1 MKRSKQNSDLKKN
14 HELKINLIKEIKS
27 LLDSSSDND
36 TKYGNFL
43 ELRKKWINIGKVP
56 GHLAFGLN
64 NSYSHQVKVFYDYLY
79 LDKKF
84 KNKDQANNKKIKEQ
98 LILDASKIEKFADKL
113 KAYRELLFII
123 RKWNYQVGPV
133 KSDDEKKLE
142 LKFDTIIKNIKN
154 QKKYYLNNRDKFDKE
169 NLEHKKELIKRFKDY
184 LENLPNEKNKWIK
197 MVDEI
202 SKIKDEF
209 INIGPIKLSEND
221 KIWDEFKALN
231 RKFIKEKN
239 LYFKKLKKNY
249 SFNIEKQLKIINKL
263 KSYINEND
271 KINKK
276 IITEIRNDFKT
287 IKDVPFKKNK
297 ENWLIFNEIYN
308 SCINKVNSS
317 KFKDLEIQRDII
329 KKQKELKE
337 ELLLNFDV
345 EKIDSTLDKWLN
357 LGKTK
362 SIKETNELI
371 AGIEEKIKSIGL
383 KNRDNIILEI
393 KSKILD
399 ENIINSEKIKLK
411 KKIEDYE
418 KQISQLENNLN
429 FIKGNSES
437 GILSNVHSNIENYK
451 SQIKKLQKNLKLI
464 SKG

>member
-98 LILDASKIEKFADKL
+98 LILDASKTEKFADKL

-154 QKKYYLNNRDKFDKE
+154 QKKNYLNNRDKFDKE
-169 NLEHKKELIKRFKDY
+169 NLENKKKLIKRFRDY

-221 KIWDEFKALN
+221 KIWDEFKSLN

-345 EKIDSTLDKWLN
+345 EKIDSTIDKWLN

-437 GILSNVHSNIENYK
+437 GILSNVHSNIKNYK

>member
-154 QKKYYLNNRDKFDKE
+154 QKKNYLNNRDKFDKE
-169 NLEHKKELIKRFKDY
+169 NLENKKKLIKRFRDY

-287 IKDVPFKKNK
+287 VKDVPFKKNK

>member
-113 KAYRELLFII
+113 KAYRELLFLI

-169 NLEHKKELIKRFKDY
+169 NLENKKKLIKRFRDY

-221 KIWDEFKALN
+221 KIWGEFKALN

-287 IKDVPFKKNK
+287 VKDVPFKKNK
-297 ENWLIFNEIYN
+297 ENWLIFNELYN

>member
-98 LILDASKIEKFADKL
+98 LILDASKTEKFADKL

-169 NLEHKKELIKRFKDY
+169 NLENKKKLIKRFRDY

-221 KIWDEFKALN
+221 KIWDEFKSLN

>member
-43 ELRKKWINIGKVP
+43 GLRKKWINIGKVP

-84 KNKDQANNKKIKEQ
+84 KDKDQANNKKIKEQ

-113 KAYRELLFII
+113 KGYRELLFII

-169 NLEHKKELIKRFKDY
+169 NLENKKKLIKRFKDY

-202 SKIKDEF
+202 AKIKDAF

-263 KSYINEND
+263 KSYVNENE
-271 KINKK
+271 KVNKK
-276 IITEIRNDFKT
+276 IISEIRNDFKT

-297 ENWLIFNEIYN
+297 ENWLIFNEIYS

-317 KFKDLEIQRDII
+317 KFKDLEIQKDII

-345 EKIDSTLDKWLN
+345 EKIDSTVDKWLN

>member
-98 LILDASKIEKFADKL
+98 LILDASKTEKFADKL

-169 NLEHKKELIKRFKDY
+169 NLENKKKLIKRFRDY

-221 KIWDEFKALN
+221 KIWGEFKALN

-287 IKDVPFKKNK
+287 VKDVPFKKNK

>member
-1 MKRSKQNSDLKKN
+1 
-14 HELKINLIKEIKS
+14 
-27 LLDSSSDND
+27 
-36 TKYGNFL
+36 
-43 ELRKKWINIGKVP
+43 
-56 GHLAFGLN
+56 
-64 NSYSHQVKVFYDYLY
+64 
-79 LDKKF
+79 
-84 KNKDQANNKKIKEQ
+84 
-98 LILDASKIEKFADKL
+98 
-113 KAYRELLFII
+113 
-123 RKWNYQVGPV
+123 
-133 KSDDEKKLE
+133 
-142 LKFDTIIKNIKN
+142 
-154 QKKYYLNNRDKFDKE
+154 
-169 NLEHKKELIKRFKDY
+169 
-184 LENLPNEKNKWIK
+184 

-221 KIWDEFKALN
+221 KIWGEFKALN

-287 IKDVPFKKNK
+287 VKDVPFKKNK

-383 KNRDNIILEI
+383 KNKDNIILEI

>member
-113 KAYRELLFII
+113 KAYRELLFLI

-169 NLEHKKELIKRFKDY
+169 NLENKKKLIKRFRDY

-221 KIWDEFKALN
+221 KIWGEFKALN

-287 IKDVPFKKNK
+287 VKDVPFKKNK

>member
-1 MKRSKQNSDLKKN
+1 MKRGKQNSDLKKN

-27 LLDSSSDND
+27 LLDSSIDND

-64 NSYSHQVKVFYDYLY
+64 NSYRHQVKVFYDYLY

-113 KAYRELLFII
+113 KAYRELLFLI

-169 NLEHKKELIKRFKDY
+169 NLENKKKLIKRFRDY

-202 SKIKDEF
+202 SKIKDTF

-221 KIWDEFKALN
+221 KIWGEFKALN

-287 IKDVPFKKNK
+287 VKDVPFKKNK

>member
-36 TKYGNFL
+36 TKYENFL

-98 LILDASKIEKFADKL
+98 LILDASKTEKFADKL

-169 NLEHKKELIKRFKDY
+169 NLENKKKLIKRFRDY

-221 KIWDEFKALN
+221 KIWGEFKALN

>member
-1 MKRSKQNSDLKKN
+1 MKRNKQHSDLKKN

-43 ELRKKWINIGKVP
+43 RLRKKWINIGKVP

-84 KNKDQANNKKIKEQ
+84 KDKDQANNKKIKEK

-113 KAYRELLFII
+113 KGYRELLFII

-197 MVDEI
+197 IVDEI
-202 SKIKDEF
+202 SKIKDAF

-263 KSYINEND
+263 KSYIDEND

-276 IITEIRNDFKT
+276 IINEIRNDFKI

-317 KFKDLEIQRDII
+317 KFKDLEIQKVII

-345 EKIDSTLDKWLN
+345 EKIDSTVDKWLN

-383 KNRDNIILEI
+383 KNIDNIILEI

>member
-1 MKRSKQNSDLKKN
+1 MKRNKQNSDLKKN

-43 ELRKKWINIGKVP
+43 GLRKKWINIGKVP

-84 KNKDQANNKKIKEQ
+84 KDKDQANNKKIKEQ

-113 KAYRELLFII
+113 KGYRELLFII

-197 MVDEI
+197 IVDEI
-202 SKIKDEF
+202 SKIKDAF

-239 LYFKKLKKNY
+239 SYFKKLKKNY
-249 SFNIEKQLKIINKL
+249 SFNIEKQHKIINKL

-276 IITEIRNDFKT
+276 IIIDIRNDFKT

-317 KFKDLEIQRDII
+317 KFKDLEIQKVII

>member
-43 ELRKKWINIGKVP
+43 ELRKKCINIGKVP

-169 NLEHKKELIKRFKDY
+169 NLENKKKLIKRFRDY

-221 KIWDEFKALN
+221 KIWGEFKALN

-383 KNRDNIILEI
+383 KNRDTIILEI

-411 KKIEDYE
+411 KKIDDYE

>member
-36 TKYGNFL
+36 TKYENFL

-98 LILDASKIEKFADKL
+98 LILDASKTEKFADKL

-154 QKKYYLNNRDKFDKE
+154 QKKHYLNNRDKFDKE
-169 NLEHKKELIKRFKDY
+169 NLENKKELIKRFRNY

-221 KIWDEFKALN
+221 KIWGEFKSLN

-308 SCINKVNSS
+308 SCINKVKSS
-317 KFKDLEIQRDII
+317 KFKDLEIQKDII

-345 EKIDSTLDKWLN
+345 EKIDSTVDKWLN

>member
-113 KAYRELLFII
+113 KAYRELLFLI

-169 NLEHKKELIKRFKDY
+169 NLENKKKLIKRFRDY

-221 KIWDEFKALN
+221 KIWGEFKALN

-249 SFNIEKQLKIINKL
+249 SFNIQKQLKIINKL

-287 IKDVPFKKNK
+287 VKDVPFKKNK

>member
-98 LILDASKIEKFADKL
+98 LILDASKTEKFADKL

-169 NLEHKKELIKRFKDY
+169 NLENKKKLIKRFRDY

-202 SKIKDEF
+202 SKIKDAF

-221 KIWDEFKALN
+221 KIWGEFKALN

>member
-1 MKRSKQNSDLKKN
+1 M
-14 HELKINLIKEIKS
+14 NLIKEIKS
-27 LLDSSSDND
+27 LLDSSIDND

-43 ELRKKWINIGKVP
+43 GLRKKWINIGKVP

-169 NLEHKKELIKRFKDY
+169 NLENKKKLIKRFRDY

-221 KIWDEFKALN
+221 KIWGEFKALN

>member
-1 MKRSKQNSDLKKN
+1 MKRGKQNSDLKKN

-113 KAYRELLFII
+113 KAYRELLFLI

-169 NLEHKKELIKRFKDY
+169 NLENKKKLIKRFRDY

-221 KIWDEFKALN
+221 KIWGEFKSLN

>member
-169 NLEHKKELIKRFKDY
+169 NLENKKKLIKRFRDY

-287 IKDVPFKKNK
+287 VKDVPFKKNK

>member
-1 MKRSKQNSDLKKN
+1 LKRSKQNSDLKKN

-98 LILDASKIEKFADKL
+98 LILDASKTEKFADKL
-113 KAYRELLFII
+113 KAYRELLYII

-169 NLEHKKELIKRFKDY
+169 NLENKKKLIKRFRDY

-221 KIWDEFKALN
+221 KIWDEFKSLN

-317 KFKDLEIQRDII
+317 KFKDLEIQKDII

-345 EKIDSTLDKWLN
+345 EKIDSTIDKWLN

>member
-98 LILDASKIEKFADKL
+98 LILDASKTEKFADKL

-169 NLEHKKELIKRFKDY
+169 NLENKKKLIKRFRDY

-221 KIWDEFKALN
+221 KIWDEFKSLN

-317 KFKDLEIQRDII
+317 KFKDLEIQKDII

>member
-169 NLEHKKELIKRFKDY
+169 NLENKKKLIKRFRDY

-197 MVDEI
+197 MIDEI

-221 KIWDEFKALN
+221 KIWGEFKALN

-287 IKDVPFKKNK
+287 VKDVPFKKNK

>member
-1 MKRSKQNSDLKKN
+1 MKRGKQNSDLKKN

-27 LLDSSSDND
+27 LLDSSIDND

-64 NSYSHQVKVFYDYLY
+64 NSYRHQVKVFYDYLY

-113 KAYRELLFII
+113 KAYRELLFLI

-169 NLEHKKELIKRFKDY
+169 NLENKKKLIKRFRDY

-221 KIWDEFKALN
+221 KIWGEFKALN

-287 IKDVPFKKNK
+287 VKDVPFKKNK

>member
-202 SKIKDEF
+202 AKIKDTF

>member
-1 MKRSKQNSDLKKN
+1 MKRNKQNSDLKKN

-27 LLDSSSDND
+27 LLDSSIDND

-43 ELRKKWINIGKVP
+43 GLRKKWINIGKVP

-113 KAYRELLFII
+113 KGYRELLFII

-169 NLEHKKELIKRFKDY
+169 NLENKKKLIKRFRDY

-221 KIWDEFKALN
+221 KIWDEFKSLN

>member
-1 MKRSKQNSDLKKN
+1 MKRNKQNSDLKKN
-14 HELKINLIKEIKS
+14 HEIKINLIKEIKS
-27 LLDSSSDND
+27 LLDSSIDND

-43 ELRKKWINIGKVP
+43 GLRKKWINIGKVP

-84 KNKDQANNKKIKEQ
+84 KDKDQANNKKIKEQ

-113 KAYRELLFII
+113 KGYRELLFII

-133 KSDDEKKLE
+133 KADDEKKLE

-154 QKKYYLNNRDKFDKE
+154 QKKIYLNNRDKFDKE

-202 SKIKDEF
+202 VKIKDTF

-249 SFNIEKQLKIINKL
+249 SFNIEKQLEIINKL

-276 IITEIRNDFKT
+276 IITEIRNDFKN
-287 IKDVPFKKNK
+287 IKEVPFKKNK

-308 SCINKVNSS
+308 SCINNVNSS
-317 KFKDLEIQRDII
+317 KFKDLEIQKDII

>member
-169 NLEHKKELIKRFKDY
+169 NLENKKKLIKRFRDY

-221 KIWDEFKALN
+221 KIWGEFKALN

-287 IKDVPFKKNK
+287 VKDVPFKKNK

-317 KFKDLEIQRDII
+317 KFKDLEIQKDII

>member
-1 MKRSKQNSDLKKN
+1 LKRSNQNSDLKKN

-36 TKYGNFL
+36 TKYENFL
-43 ELRKKWINIGKVP
+43 GLRKKWINIGKVP

-64 NSYSHQVKVFYDYLY
+64 NSYSHQVKVFYDFLY

-84 KNKDQANNKKIKEQ
+84 KDKDQANNKKIKEQ

-113 KAYRELLFII
+113 KGYRELLFII

-133 KSDDEKKLE
+133 KPNDEKKLD

-184 LENLPNEKNKWIK
+184 LENLPTEKNKWIK
-197 MVDEI
+197 MVDKI
-202 SKIKDEF
+202 SKIKDAF

-263 KSYINEND
+263 KSYIDKNE

-308 SCINKVNSS
+308 SCINKTNSS
-317 KFKDLEIQRDII
+317 KFKDLVIQKDLI

-337 ELLLNFDV
+337 EFLLNFDV
-345 EKIDSTLDKWLN
+345 EKIDSTINKWIN

-371 AGIEEKIKSIGL
+371 AGIEEKIMSIGL
-383 KNRDNIILEI
+383 KNKENIILEI

-437 GILSNVHSNIENYK
+437 SILSNVHSNIKNYK
-451 SQIKKLQKNLKLI
+451 SQIKKLQKNLELI

>member
-1 MKRSKQNSDLKKN
+1 MKRGKQNSDLKKN

-113 KAYRELLFII
+113 KAYRELLFLI

-142 LKFDTIIKNIKN
+142 LKFHTIIKNIKN

-169 NLEHKKELIKRFKDY
+169 NLENKKKLIKRFRDY

-221 KIWDEFKALN
+221 KIWGEFKALN

-287 IKDVPFKKNK
+287 VKDVPFKKNK

-371 AGIEEKIKSIGL
+371 TGIEEKIKSIGL

>member
-98 LILDASKIEKFADKL
+98 LILDASKTEKFADKL

-169 NLEHKKELIKRFKDY
+169 NLENKKKLIKRFRDY

-221 KIWDEFKALN
+221 KIWGEFKALN

-287 IKDVPFKKNK
+287 VKDVPFKKNK

-345 EKIDSTLDKWLN
+345 EKIDSTLDKWLS

>member
-169 NLEHKKELIKRFKDY
+169 NLENKKKLIKRFRDY

-221 KIWDEFKALN
+221 KIWGEFKALN

-249 SFNIEKQLKIINKL
+249 SFNIEKQLEIINKL

>member
-1 MKRSKQNSDLKKN
+1 M
-14 HELKINLIKEIKS
+14 
-27 LLDSSSDND
+27 
-36 TKYGNFL
+36 
-43 ELRKKWINIGKVP
+43 
-56 GHLAFGLN
+56 
-64 NSYSHQVKVFYDYLY
+64 
-79 LDKKF
+79 
-84 KNKDQANNKKIKEQ
+84 
-98 LILDASKIEKFADKL
+98 
-113 KAYRELLFII
+113 
-123 RKWNYQVGPV
+123 
-133 KSDDEKKLE
+133 
-142 LKFDTIIKNIKN
+142 
-154 QKKYYLNNRDKFDKE
+154 
-169 NLEHKKELIKRFKDY
+169 
-184 LENLPNEKNKWIK
+184 
-197 MVDEI
+197 
-202 SKIKDEF
+202 
-209 INIGPIKLSEND
+209 
-221 KIWDEFKALN
+221 
-231 RKFIKEKN
+231 
-239 LYFKKLKKNY
+239 
-249 SFNIEKQLKIINKL
+249 
-263 KSYINEND
+263 
-271 KINKK
+271 
-276 IITEIRNDFKT
+276 
-287 IKDVPFKKNK
+287 
-297 ENWLIFNEIYN
+297 
-308 SCINKVNSS
+308 
-317 KFKDLEIQRDII
+317 EIQRDII

-437 GILSNVHSNIENYK
+437 GILSNAHSNIENYK

>member
-169 NLEHKKELIKRFKDY
+169 NLENKKKLIKRFRDY

-221 KIWDEFKALN
+221 KIWGEFKALN

-337 ELLLNFDV
+337 ELLINFDV

>member
-169 NLEHKKELIKRFKDY
+169 NLENKKKLIKRFRDY

-209 INIGPIKLSEND
+209 INIGPIMLSEND
-221 KIWDEFKALN
+221 KIWGEFKALN

-287 IKDVPFKKNK
+287 VKDVPFKKNK

>member
-43 ELRKKWINIGKVP
+43 GLRKKWINIGKVP

-84 KNKDQANNKKIKEQ
+84 KDKDQANNKKIKEQ

-113 KAYRELLFII
+113 KGYRELLFII

-202 SKIKDEF
+202 SKIKDAF

-263 KSYINEND
+263 KSYIDEND

-276 IITEIRNDFKT
+276 IINEIRNDFKT

-308 SCINKVNSS
+308 SCINKADSS

-345 EKIDSTLDKWLN
+345 EKIDSTVDKWLN

>member
-14 HELKINLIKEIKS
+14 HELKINLIKEIKN
-27 LLDSSSDND
+27 LLDSSGDND
-36 TKYGNFL
+36 TKYENFL

-113 KAYRELLFII
+113 KAYRELLFLI

-169 NLEHKKELIKRFKDY
+169 NLENKKKLIKRFRDY

-221 KIWDEFKALN
+221 KIWGEFKSLN

-287 IKDVPFKKNK
+287 VKDVPFKKNK

-345 EKIDSTLDKWLN
+345 EKIDSTLDKWLS

>member
-98 LILDASKIEKFADKL
+98 LILDASKTEKFADKL

-169 NLEHKKELIKRFKDY
+169 NLENKKKLIKRFRDY

-221 KIWDEFKALN
+221 KIWGEFKALN

>member
-169 NLEHKKELIKRFKDY
+169 NLENKKKLIKRFRDY

-197 MVDEI
+197 MIDEI

-221 KIWDEFKALN
+221 KIWGEFKALN

-287 IKDVPFKKNK
+287 VKDVPFKKNK

-411 KKIEDYE
+411 KKIDDYE

>member
-98 LILDASKIEKFADKL
+98 LILDASKTEKFADKL

-169 NLEHKKELIKRFKDY
+169 NLENKKKLIKRFRDY

-221 KIWDEFKALN
+221 KIWGEFKALN

-287 IKDVPFKKNK
+287 VKDVPFKKNK

-308 SCINKVNSS
+308 SCINKVKSS
-317 KFKDLEIQRDII
+317 KFKDLEIQKDII